1 MEDLTLEQIIEL
13 QKQYGA
19 DQIQD
24 MINSGQ
30 CWHMEG
36 STGRLASDC
45 LEWGICM
52 LPEERKR
59 DAYGTTV
66 PSRNDLK
73 PDSKGTFGN
82 CLAFWTKV
90 NDGDFETIDALQ
102 SMFGVEDY
110 EPEQE

>member
-1 MEDLTLEQIIEL
+1 MEDLTLEQITEL

-19 DQIQD
+19 DQIQN

-36 STGRLASDC
+36 SIGRMADSC

-52 LPEERKR
+52 LPEERHQ
-59 DAYGTTV
+59 DYYGSTV
-66 PSRNDLK
+66 PSRNDVA
-73 PDSKGTFGN
+73 PDTKGSFGN

-90 NDGDFETIDALQ
+90 NDGDFETIDALE
-102 SMFGVEDY
+102 SMFGKASEED
-110 EPEQE
+110 E